1 MAANPE
7 SGRMRSANKDAAD
20 NLRSSAAM
28 GSEIASVFQPAA
40 RAWCVYAAPRP
51 AAGEADRTATRLD
64 VSKRC
69 FAATFR
75 MMC

>member
-1 MAANPE
+1 
-7 SGRMRSANKDAAD
+7 MRSANKDAAN

-40 RAWCVYAAPRP
+40 RAWCVLRCAA
-51 AAGEADRTATRLD
+51 AGQADAGEADRTATRLD
-64 VSKRC
+64 VSRRC